1 MLAAAFD
8 PPMRLLGPP
17 TSLLRWHLKTE
28 AQLPAGLSGDLD
40 LIHPHQPRLLIRRC
54 FVVARDQD
62 GGIEH
67 PAHQLVV
74 VGLLDAADPPAAADP
89 ADFKAAGI

>member
-1 MLAAAFD
+1 MAAASD
-8 PPMRLLGPP
+8 TPIRLLGHP

-28 AQLPAGLSGDLD
+28 AQ
-40 LIHPHQPRLLIRRC
+40 PRLLILRC

-74 VGLLDAADPPAAADP
+74 VGLLDAADSPAAADP